1 MSVRSQLETECQK
14 VVNNRL
20 NISKES
26 LIDEENKA
34 LIIYVRNKE

>member
-1 MSVRSQLETECQK
+1 MSVRSQLERECQK
-14 VVNNRL
+14 VVKNRL

-26 LIDEENKA
+26 LIDKENKA